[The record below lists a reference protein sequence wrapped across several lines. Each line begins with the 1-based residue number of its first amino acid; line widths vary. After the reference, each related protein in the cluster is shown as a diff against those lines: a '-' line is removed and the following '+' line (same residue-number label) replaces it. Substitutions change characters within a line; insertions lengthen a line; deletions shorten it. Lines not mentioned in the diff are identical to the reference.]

1 MFAPDRKITVR
12 ISGDGAKFSRSSSFT
27 LLSYA
32 ILVPSERYPT
42 GPVVK
47 GGEDYETISQATFA
61 EINHLQHMGYVTVN
75 GVRFQIEL
83 FLSSDM
89 KFMHMV
95 LSLNGANSTYACPFC
110 EVNVHRDHRWNM
122 AKPETEYINTVAH
135 IEK

>member
-1 MFAPDRKITVR
+1 MRKNIKNVFAPDRKITVR

-89 KFMHMV
+89 KPAGSK
-95 LSLNGANSTYACPFC
+95 LAIRLNTQYFQAECTRDTIIVCNPPST
-110 EVNVHRDHRWNM
+110 
-122 AKPETEYINTVAH
+122 
-135 IEK
+135 